1 MNKTFLQLSFLP
13 AVLVHFG
20 LEQGSQVYGS
30 FLKKDLLVEIQ
41 EKLPPPIMHV
51 SAVEVSSSVN
61 PTPVTQNTNTNRN
74 TNDNKPKKPADKS
87 SVPKWFRK
95 Q

>member
-1 MNKTFLQLSFLP
+1 MNKTFMQLSFLP

-61 PTPVTQNTNTNRN
+61 PAPVTQTNTNTNRH
-74 TNDNKPKKPADKS
+74 TEDKPKKTADKS
-87 SVPKWFRK
+87 VVPKWFKK